1 MEAKEKEYLLIDEV
15 YAPVTEDDFEN
26 LQPIVED
33 FVESYEQN
41 QDRPVEEWLSEKLHA
56 ELPDKTQEEVQ
67 K

>member
-1 MEAKEKEYLLIDEV
+1 MEEKEKDYLLIDEV

-41 QDRPVEEWLSEKLHA
+41 QDRPVEEWLSEKLIT
-56 ELPDKTQEEVQ
+56 L
-67 K
+67 